1 MHQTYNALQTQLN
14 TEYAMM
20 QSEINETENSIK
32 ELERTWNDLQVT
44 YGQTKNLMATRL
56 KTKQK
61 ENIMNN
67 AGLEVVVDFIMQ
79 NKNHRAR
86 RCISK

>member
-1 MHQTYNALQTQLN
+1 
-14 TEYAMM
+14 M

-86 RCISK
+86 CCISK